1 MKKNKEI
8 LQDNIKKISQKE
20 LITEINR
27 ESYKEKYIKI
37 LKSTIYSLIIVL
49 AISILAATL
58 IMPVLEISGSSMSP
72 ILNEGEIVISI
83 KNKKLN
89 TGDII
94 AFYHGNKILTKRVI
108 AKPGNWVNIDK
119 DGLVYIDGN
128 LLKEDYIKEKALGS
142 SNIEY
147 PYQVPA
153 EHWFVLGDDR
163 HETIDS
169 RSSDIGSISKENIIG
184 KIVFRI
190 WPLKKFGL
198 IS

>member
-37 LKSTIYSLIIVL
+37 LKSTIYSLIIIL

-83 KNKKLN
+83 KNKNLN

-128 LLKEDYIKEKALGS
+128 LLKEDYIEEKALGS

-169 RSSDIGSISKENIIG
+169 RNSDIGSISKENIIG

-190 WPLKKFGL
+190 WPLKKFGF

>member
-37 LKSTIYSLIIVL
+37 LKSTIYSLIIIL

-119 DGLVYIDGN
+119 DGLVYIDGS
-128 LLKEDYIKEKALGS
+128 LLKEDYIKEKTLGS

-169 RSSDIGSISKENIIG
+169 RNSDIGSISKENIIG

-190 WPLKKFGL
+190 WPLKKFGF

>member
-37 LKSTIYSLIIVL
+37 LKSTIYSLIIIL

-83 KNKKLN
+83 KNKNLN

-128 LLKEDYIKEKALGS
+128 LLKEDYIKEKTLGS

-169 RSSDIGSISKENIIG
+169 RNSDIGSISKENIIG

-190 WPLKKFGL
+190 WPLKKFGF

>member
-37 LKSTIYSLIIVL
+37 LKSTIYSLIIIL

-83 KNKKLN
+83 KNKNLN

-119 DGLVYIDGN
+119 DGLVYIDGK
-128 LLKEDYIKEKALGS
+128 LLKEEYVKEKALGNS
-142 SNIEY
+142 DIEY

>member
-83 KNKKLN
+83 KNKNLN

-128 LLKEDYIKEKALGS
+128 LLKEDYIKEKTLGS

-169 RSSDIGSISKENIIG
+169 RNSDIGSISKENIIG

-190 WPLKKFGL
+190 WPLKKFGF

>member
-37 LKSTIYSLIIVL
+37 LKSTIYSLIIIL

-83 KNKKLN
+83 KNKNLN

-108 AKPGNWVNIDK
+108 AKPGNWVNINK

-128 LLKEDYIKEKALGS
+128 LLKEDYIKEKTLGS

-169 RSSDIGSISKENIIG
+169 RNSDIGSISKENIIG

-190 WPLKKFGL
+190 WPLKKFGF

>member
-37 LKSTIYSLIIVL
+37 LKSTIYSLIIIL

-128 LLKEDYIKEKALGS
+128 LLKEDYIKEKTLGS

-169 RSSDIGSISKENIIG
+169 RNSDIGSISKENIIG

-190 WPLKKFGL
+190 WPLKKFGF

>member
-37 LKSTIYSLIIVL
+37 LKSTIYSLIIIL

-83 KNKKLN
+83 KNKNLN

-108 AKPGNWVNIDK
+108 AKPGKWVNINK

-128 LLKEDYIKEKALGS
+128 LLKEDYIKEKTLGS

-169 RSSDIGSISKENIIG
+169 RNSDIGSISKENIIG

-190 WPLKKFGL
+190 WPLKKFGF

>member
-8 LQDNIKKISQKE
+8 LQDNIKKISKKE

-37 LKSTIYSLIIVL
+37 LKSTIYSLIIIL

-128 LLKEDYIKEKALGS
+128 LLKEDYIKEKTLGS